1 MAATNQVYDPAHQHC
16 CFACTCTRNHEH
28 RSVNVFNGLT
38 LVGEK
43 VGKHAA
49 AGAGAGAAAKSM
61 ASCPWG
67 VCFMAQKKRKSIMDK
82 RRGCGNL
89 EIALGR

>member
-1 MAATNQVYDPAHQHC
+1 MLRAHGC
-16 CFACTCTRNHEH
+16 
-28 RSVNVFNGLT
+28 RSG
-38 LVGEK
+38 GEID
-43 VGKHAA
+43 GEL
-49 AGAGAGAAAKSM
+49 SL
-61 ASCPWG
+61 G